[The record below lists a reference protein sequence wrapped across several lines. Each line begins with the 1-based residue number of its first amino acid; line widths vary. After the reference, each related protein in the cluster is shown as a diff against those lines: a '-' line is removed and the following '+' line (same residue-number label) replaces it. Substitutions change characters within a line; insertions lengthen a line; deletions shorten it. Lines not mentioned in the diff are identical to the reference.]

1 MIFFK
6 LFSDWVYIWAIK
18 RCGGEVGAQHP
29 KYNWWWWFFF
39 SLCRRIVIIQQ
50 RTSHGSQLQLYWTQ
64 LFAHPNH
71 WSLLAKM
78 GRVRKKMLVLS
89 WASTFNFSKKL
100 ECWGIT
106 VSFLMYSTDAESNMN
121 SVLSSSSAWTPKYK
135 DVSDVDDTQIPEC
148 AEGFMT
154 LLSVITGIWPS

>member
-29 KYNWWWWFFF
+29 KYYWWWWFFF

-89 WASTFNFSKKL
+89 WASTFNFSKKTWML
-100 ECWGIT
+100 RYHSFFLDVFHRCW
-106 VSFLMYSTDAESNMN
+106 VKHEFSF
-121 SVLSSSSAWTPKYK
+121 VLLISM
-135 DVSDVDDTQIPEC
+135 DTKIQRC
-148 AEGFMT
+148 
-154 LLSVITGIWPS
+154 

>member
-29 KYNWWWWFFF
+29 KYWWWWFFF

-106 VSFLMYSTDAESNMN
+106 VFFLSFFFLPQM
-121 SVLSSSSAWTPKYK
+121 LSQTWIQFCPPHQHGHQNTKML
-135 DVSDVDDTQIPEC
+135 V
-148 AEGFMT
+148 M
-154 LLSVITGIWPS
+154 